1 MMLRLR
7 PFYLVLLLLS
17 CSVFAPSVGF
27 AQGVN
32 PYIGDAGAIRVGGA
46 LFGARC
52 ATCHGADA
60 QGIVAPDLTL
70 LWAEGVEDHR
80 VFQTVREGVPGSI
93 MPSSAAPD
101 NELWAIVAYLRS
113 ISTVPLE
120 AVPNADLARGESLFN
135 STCAT
140 CHRLNGKGG
149 SMGPDLSRIAAIR
162 SQDLLASAIRDPSAL
177 IASRYKPVTL
187 ILDDGTRLSGTIKS
201 EDAFSIQIMSN
212 DQQLRGY
219 RMSQLQGVVRESASL
234 MPAFDASVLSE
245 TDLNNLL
252 GYLVNTARVRA
263 N

>member
-1 MMLRLR
+1 MSRLR
-7 PFYLVLLLLS
+7 SFYLALLLLS
-17 CSVFAPSVGF
+17 WPVLTSSVAL

-93 MPSSAAPD
+93 MPSSTAPD

-113 ISTVPLE
+113 ISTVALE
-120 AVPNADLARGESLFN
+120 AVPNADLARGESLFK

-140 CHRLNGKGG
+140 CHRLKGKGG

-162 SQDLLASAIRDPSAL
+162 SKDLLASAIRDPSAL
-177 IASRYKPVTL
+177 IASRYKPITL
-187 ILDDGTRLSGTIKS
+187 ILNDGTRLSGTLKS
-201 EDAFSIQIMSN
+201 EDAFSIQIMSD

-219 RMSQLQGVVRESASL
+219 RMSQLRDIIRETESL
-234 MPAFDASVLSE
+234 MPKFDASVLSE

-252 GYLVNTARVRA
+252 GYLVSTARVSA